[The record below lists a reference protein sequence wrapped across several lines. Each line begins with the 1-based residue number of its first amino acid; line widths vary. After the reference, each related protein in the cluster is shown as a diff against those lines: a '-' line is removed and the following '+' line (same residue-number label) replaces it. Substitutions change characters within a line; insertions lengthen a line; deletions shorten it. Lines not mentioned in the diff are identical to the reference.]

1 MRVLIS
7 GAGGQVGREL
17 VRRAPGSASVL
28 ALDRAALDITDAA
41 AIARVIDEF
50 KPTHILNAAA
60 YTAVDK
66 AESEAEAAWAVNALA
81 PRALARAAARVGQ
94 CRMIH
99 LSSDYV
105 FDGRSSQPYLISDA
119 PNPLNVYG
127 ASKLEGEHAV
137 LEVLPGQ
144 AAVVRTAWV
153 YGVQGRNF
161 LHSMLQQ
168 MRERAAVRVVDDQIG
183 TPTAAAPLA
192 DLLWVLAARAGLT
205 GLFHWTDAG
214 VASRYDFAV
223 AIAEDARVRG
233 LLNSPIEITPIA
245 TEDYPAPA
253 RRPRFS
259 VLDKRSTIAALGFS
273 PEHWRTP
280 LRAVMDELPYA

>member
-168 MRERAAVRVVDDQIG
+168 M
-183 TPTAAAPLA
+183 
-192 DLLWVLAARAGLT
+192 
-205 GLFHWTDAG
+205 
-214 VASRYDFAV
+214 
-223 AIAEDARVRG
+223 
-233 LLNSPIEITPIA
+233 
-245 TEDYPAPA
+245 
-253 RRPRFS
+253 
-259 VLDKRSTIAALGFS
+259 
-273 PEHWRTP
+273 
-280 LRAVMDELPYA
+280 